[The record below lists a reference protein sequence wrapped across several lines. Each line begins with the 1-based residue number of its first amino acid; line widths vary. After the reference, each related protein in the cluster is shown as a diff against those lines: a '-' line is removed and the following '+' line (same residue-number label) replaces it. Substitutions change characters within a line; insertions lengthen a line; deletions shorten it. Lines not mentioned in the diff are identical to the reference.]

1 MWLKGTFHLEIC
13 NFLVLLALHNYVSC
27 HLSHCGI
34 PRQIRFSLHL
44 SHYWEIQRRI
54 SPIALQQMMSLLNW
68 GRSASFRRS
77 LLNRFCAKRIP
88 PPTPAL
94 LWNWD
99 FPLTS
104 ALPSKRR
111 SRGLSAFCSRY
122 SKWTENDAAAER
134 LPSPWES
141 ERSAAKMGVS
151 AGGWATALERFKYWL
166 AAVIFKKLLKTFSF

>member
-54 SPIALQQMMSLLNW
+54 SPIALHQMMSLLNW
-68 GRSASFRRS
+68 GRSASFQRS

-88 PPTPAL
+88 LPTPAL

-99 FPLTS
+99 FPLNFST
-104 ALPSKRR
+104 
-111 SRGLSAFCSRY
+111 AFQEEEQRPICFLQQVQQV
-122 SKWTENDAAAER
+122 N
-134 LPSPWES
+134 WEWCCC
-141 ERSAAKMGVS
+141 R
-151 AGGWATALERFKYWL
+151 ATA
-166 AAVIFKKLLKTFSF
+166 FSLGIWTQCGQDGVFQQEAEWQY